1 MLEVWVAA
9 SNIKIIIFIFF
20 TKIEKWSSYCGYAS
34 FSVKLYKH
42 VFTLFIL
49 QNVREGMLLLGCVK
63 EVADFEVTVSLPCG
77 LQGFLSIKNICESY
91 TKVLSEQLDS
101 SDMEVSLQSL
111 CRVNIWQCRSLSS
124 NDLMYSVLNTFVQKR
139 FSELKKSLCRR
150 FAHCRTSSVPAWCW
164 GVRLPSWTFQK
175 EAYLASSCQLIPSWS
190 TRHSRQALWK
200 RAW

>member
-9 SNIKIIIFIFF
+9 SNVKIFF
-20 TKIEKWSSYCGYAS
+20 ILQKMKKWSSYCGYAC
-34 FSVKLYKH
+34 FFVKLYKY

-91 TKVLSEQLDS
+91 TKVLSKQLDS

-111 CRVNIWQCRSLSS
+111 CRVNIWQCR
-124 NDLMYSVLNTFVQKR
+124 
-139 FSELKKSLCRR
+139 
-150 FAHCRTSSVPAWCW
+150 HCDQMIWC
-164 GVRLPSWTFQK
+164 
-175 EAYLASSCQLIPSWS
+175 I
-190 TRHSRQALWK
+190 
-200 RAW
+200 